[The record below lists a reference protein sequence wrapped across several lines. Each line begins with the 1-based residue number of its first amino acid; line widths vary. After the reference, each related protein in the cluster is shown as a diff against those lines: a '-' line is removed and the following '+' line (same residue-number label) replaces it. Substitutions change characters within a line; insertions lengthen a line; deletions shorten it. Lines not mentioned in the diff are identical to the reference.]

1 MDKKEIKHSCP
12 KDQTFSDKL
21 GKCVNPNL
29 ENETVDDDSSSRN
42 KSASNLVFP
51 KVTKISGTSEQM
63 DMDSNIDVTVQQ
75 SNADKLQDK
84 VQQVNKRAPQSV
96 DDRNVVGI
104 KTKPFKRQDFGEH
117 GI

>member
-1 MDKKEIKHSCP
+1 MTETKHDCP
-12 KDQTFSDKL
+12 TDMVFSDKK
-21 GKCVNPNL
+21 GKCINPEVEDESVNS
-29 ENETVDDDSSSRN
+29 DSSTRN
-42 KSASNLVFP
+42 IVPNPALRFP
-51 KVTKISGTSEQM
+51 NTVRNRGTPKEQ
-63 DMDSNIDVTVQQ
+63 MDSNIDVTVHQ

-84 VQQVNKRAPQSV
+84 VQQVGKRAPQSV